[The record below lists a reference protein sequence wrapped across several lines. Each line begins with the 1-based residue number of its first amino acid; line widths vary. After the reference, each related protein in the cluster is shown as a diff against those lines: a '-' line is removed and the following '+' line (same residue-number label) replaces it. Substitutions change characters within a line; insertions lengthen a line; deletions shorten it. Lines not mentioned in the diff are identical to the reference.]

1 MYMYICKK
9 NFLYIHVCKN
19 ILSKTTSDLYIG
31 YYLAVITQTRPAY
44 VKQKY
49 KSNITMYFS
58 VLCSK
63 HIVMGNYL

>member
-1 MYMYICKK
+1 MRKE
-9 NFLYIHVCKN
+9 FLVYTCMQEYFKPN
-19 ILSKTTSDLYIG
+19 ATSDLYIG
-31 YYLAVITQTRPAY
+31 YYLAAITQTRPAH

-63 HIVMGNYL
+63 HIVMDNYL